1 MMPILGIRPTTDFK
15 LIEWSTATFPGGRQK
30 APVVD
35 NLLNRRNAMD
45 GRELM
50 ARLRDETVK
59 LAFYD
64 PQYRGVMDHLKLGN
78 EGARQ
83 KGRCALPQMSE
94 GDIQEFLR
102 ELSRVLVPSGHLMLW
117 VDKFH
122 LVGSAAAWVDDVG
135 LDLVDMITWDKE
147 RMGMGHRSRRKSEY
161 LVIAQKPPR
170 RAKGV
175 WTRHD
180 ICDVWRERVIT
191 RHAHSKPMGLQG
203 ALIEATTEAGD
214 VVLDPASGGWSVF
227 ECCERLGRDFV
238 GSDLVVD
245 PLLPQG
251 EE

>member
-1 MMPILGIRPTTDFK
+1 
-15 LIEWSTATFPGGRQK
+15 
-30 APVVD
+30 
-35 NLLNRRNAMD
+35 MD

-50 ARLRDETVK
+50 ARLRDDTVK

-83 KGRCALPQMSE
+83 KRRCALPQMSE
-94 GDIQEFLR
+94 ADISDFLV
-102 ELSRVLVPSGHLMLW
+102 EISRVLVPSGHMMLW

-122 LVGSAAAWVDDVG
+122 LIGSATHWVDDVG
-135 LDLVDMITWDKE
+135 LDLVDMITWDKD

-161 LVIAQKPPR
+161 LVVAQKPPR

-175 WTRHD
+175 WIRHD
-180 ICDVWRERVIT
+180 ICDVWRERV
-191 RHAHSKPMGLQG
+191 RGCHAHSKPMGLQG
-203 ALIEATTEAGD
+203 ALIEATTGLGD
-214 VVLDPASGGWSVF
+214 LVMDPASGGWSVMA
-227 ECCERLGRDFV
+227 CCQQLGRDFI

-245 PLLPQG
+245 PLLAQC